1 MTLIELLVVLAIIT
15 VLVAMILPATMR
27 PRHDGGIRI
36 QCVNNLKQ
44 DGLAF
49 RIWEG
54 DNNDKYPMAV
64 PRRDGGSM
72 EFTSGPNAFRHWQVM
87 SNELST
93 PRVLLC
99 PQETDKD
106 REMVATNWVFLS
118 NSNISYFIGLDACE
132 TNPMMI
138 LSGDHNITD
147 GTPLKNGLLALTT
160 NKLARWTSGVH
171 KNVGNILLADGSVQ
185 QDSTTGLQNQIANTG
200 VATNRLLMPIF
211 GP

>member
-1 MTLIELLVVLAIIT
+1 MTLIELLVVLAVI
-15 VLVAMILPATMR
+15 AMLGAVFLPSMMR
-27 PRHDGGIRI
+27 PHVYGCGTP

-44 DGLAF
+44 TGLAF

-64 PRRDGGSM
+64 PGTNGSM
-72 EFTSGPNAFRHWQVM
+72 DFLTGPNAFRTFQVM

-93 PRVLLC
+93 PKVLVC

-106 REMVATNWVFLS
+106 RYRATNFTAFS
-118 NSNISYFIGLDACE
+118 NSNISYFVGLDASE
-132 TNPMMI
+132 MNPMMI

-147 GTPLKNGLLALTT
+147 GTPLKNGLLELTT
-160 NKLARWTSGVH
+160 NKSARWTAEVH
-171 KNVGNILLADGSVQ
+171 NKVGNICLADGSVQ
-185 QDSTTGLQNQIANTG
+185 RDSIVGLQNQIANTG